1 MTDKSVGRWG
11 GINEFSR
18 SGNGFDPSFS
28 KTNKVRTV
36 GVCKVTEVSKVVMV
50 E

>member
-1 MTDKSVGRWG
+1 MTDQSVGRWG
-11 GINEFSR
+11 GINECGS
-18 SGNGFDPSFS
+18 GFDPSFS
-28 KTNKVRTV
+28 KTNEVRTV